1 MCACVARRIVDIAL
15 FLALI
20 VVVCAVPSYAKAAS
34 TQATDPA
41 ANSPAG
47 VVYAIPLD
55 SARQDAAPH
64 FMSRHSSGGSA
75 GEGGASGGPPGGG
88 GGSGSA
94 GGSAATSSSGH
105 AGSQPAATAAGVDG
119 GGSHADGQSTAAT
132 KTAPI
137 LVPGGQPGSLVHSTN
152 GFGSSST
159 VPGLNGGSS
168 PGLGAVQSNAS
179 DAPLLAG
186 VLALILLSM
195 GGYLGARAWRR
206 TPGPGSE
213 ASSRA

>member
-1 MCACVARRIVDIAL
+1 MGGCVTRRIVDIAL
-15 FLALI
+15 FVALI
-20 VVVCAVPSYAKAAS
+20 AVVDAVPSYAEAAS
-34 TQATDPA
+34 TQATDPT

-47 VVYAIPLD
+47 AVYAIPLD

-64 FMSRHSSGGSA
+64 GTSRHSSNGSA
-75 GEGGASGGPPGGG
+75 GQGGASGGPGG

-94 GGSAATSSSGH
+94 SGSAATGSSGY
-105 AGSQPAATAAGVDG
+105 AGSKLAATAANAGSG
-119 GGSHADGQSTAAT
+119 SSHAEGQSTAAA

-159 VPGLNGGSS
+159 VPGLHGGSS
-168 PGLGAVQSNAS
+168 PGLGAVQGNAS

-186 VLALILLSM
+186 VLTLILLSV

-206 TPGPGSE
+206 TPGPGPE